1 MNLSIDG
8 VRKIKKYAQDSM
20 SLDIT
25 VGEDGSSCIGDF
37 IEDGKS
43 NIEDEAINNKKRE
56 KIFEY
61 LNKLSE
67 RYREVI
73 MMRYGFEGEPKTFQ
87 EIGKSLGI
95 TRQRAEQIEKT
106 VLRMIT
112 TMIKEDGQEEFLN
125 DNYTYKRTQ

>member
-1 MNLSIDG
+1 MIIIPIKGHNS
-8 VRKIKKYAQDSM
+8 KNKYAIKK
-20 SLDIT
+20 
-25 VGEDGSSCIGDF
+25 
-37 IEDGKS
+37 
-43 NIEDEAINNKKRE
+43 KKQ

-95 TRQRAEQIEKT
+95 TRQRAEQIEKSARRA
-106 VLRMIT
+106 LLLMIRRAGH
-112 TMIKEDGQEEFLN
+112 EDFISEG
-125 DNYTYKRTQ
+125 YSYIR